1 MVKLDLDAHRRAL
14 VRVLGLLVG
23 ITIVGVGS
31 YGFAVNLRIGGPTAL
46 TFLRFAK
53 DMLTALAALASFGL
67 TFRNAR
73 ASGWLLSAALLVYLG
88 WYYAVM
94 PVLELPS
101 ALLPLVIM
109 IIAAYVVG
117 RRALWMFMA
126 AMEVVVLASAAA
138 EWLSADPP
146 MSVPPEFIVAFFRQL
161 FQIALVAVLVDRTVV
176 VLSTA
181 VERSDQQRLK
191 DEQLSTRLGEQ
202 MEVTMELQ
210 RQVNRSAQTE
220 AAASLATAVSHDL
233 GNLLN
238 VIAAYVERA
247 WGHVHQTEGVLA
259 DSLNGIEAAADRA
272 VRLNQ
277 RITSLAKATP
287 RHPTSID
294 LTAVLPEIVPLLAM
308 TLGQAIE
315 LRMAVEPGNHRVSFD
330 EPYLALILLNLATN
344 ARDAITGPGVVE
356 LSCQHVDDCSVV
368 SFSDSGKGIPQAQRQ
383 SIFDPFWTT
392 KSPQNGT
399 GLGLF
404 SARQMAE
411 SLGGQLLL
419 RESSERGT
427 RFELRLRR
435 ADPRQDSSRP

>member
-1 MVKLDLDAHRRAL
+1 MVKQGLDGHRAAL
-14 VRVLGLLVG
+14 VRVVGLLVG
-23 ITIVGVGS
+23 ITIIIVGP
-31 YGFAVNLRIGGPTAL
+31 YGFMVNLRAGGPTAL

-53 DMLTALAALASFGL
+53 DMLTALAALGSFGL
-67 TFRNAR
+67 TFRNVR

-88 WYYAVM
+88 WYYAVT
-94 PVLELPS
+94 PVLDLPS

-117 RRALWMFMA
+117 RRALWLFMA
-126 AMEVVVLASAAA
+126 AMEVVVLVSSAA
-138 EWLSADPP
+138 EWLTTDPP
-146 MSVPPEFIVAFFRQL
+146 MSVPPEFVVAFFRQL

-176 VLSTA
+176 VLSNA
-181 VERSDQQRLK
+181 VERSEQQRLK
-191 DEQLSTRLGEQ
+191 AEQLSTRLGEQ

-238 VIAAYVERA
+238 VIAAYVESA
-247 WGHVHQTEGVLA
+247 WNHVRQTEGVIA
-259 DSLNGIEAAADRA
+259 DSLNGIEAATDRA
-272 VRLNQ
+272 VSLNQ

-287 RHPTSID
+287 RHPTATD
-294 LTAVLPEIVPLLAM
+294 LTAVLPEIAPLLAM

-315 LRMAVEPGNHRVSFD
+315 LRVDIEPGDHRVSFD
-330 EPYLALILLNLATN
+330 EPCLALILLNLATN
-344 ARDAITGPGVVE
+344 ARDAIAGRGVVE
-356 LSCQHVDDCSVV
+356 LACRRIDDRAVV
-368 SFSDSGKGIPQAQRQ
+368 SFADSGKGIAPEQRH
-383 SIFDPFWTT
+383 SVFEPFWTT

-411 SLGGQLLL
+411 SLGGKLLL

-427 RFELRLRR
+427 CFELHMRRL
-435 ADPRQDSSRP
+435 

>member
-1 MVKLDLDAHRRAL
+1 MKGGAVGMVKQGLDAHRRAL

-23 ITIVGVGS
+23 ITIIGVGS
-31 YGFAVNLRIGGPTAL
+31 YGFTVNLRVGGPVPL

-53 DMLTALAALASFGL
+53 DMLTAMAALAAFGL
-67 TFRNAR
+67 TFRNVR

-88 WYYAVM
+88 WYYAVT
-94 PVLELPS
+94 PVLDLPS

-126 AMEVVVLASAAA
+126 AMEVVTVASAAA
-138 EWLSADPP
+138 EWLGADPP
-146 MSVPPEFIVAFFRQL
+146 MSVPPEFVVAFFRQL
-161 FQIALVAVLVDRTVV
+161 FQIALVAVLVDRTIV

-181 VERSDQQRLK
+181 VERSDEQRQK
-191 DEQLSTRLGEQ
+191 AEQLSARLGEQ
-202 MEVTMELQ
+202 MDVTMELQ

-247 WGHVHQTEGVLA
+247 WGHVRQTEGVLA

-277 RITSLAKATP
+277 RITSLAKASP
-287 RHPTSID
+287 RHPTAID
-294 LTAVLPEIVPLLAM
+294 LAGVLPEIVPLLAM

-315 LRMAVEPGNHRVSFD
+315 LRVDVGPGDHRVSFD
-330 EPYLALILLNLATN
+330 EPCLALILLNLATN
-344 ARDAITGPGVVE
+344 ARDAIAGRGVVE
-356 LSCQHVDDCSVV
+356 LACRVEDGRAVV
-368 SFSDSGKGIPQAQRQ
+368 SFSDSGKGIPKAQRA
-383 SIFDPFWTT
+383 SVFEPFWTT
-392 KSPQNGT
+392 KAPQNGT

-419 RESSERGT
+419 RDASERGT
-427 RFELRLRR
+427 CFELRLRR
-435 ADPRQDSSRP
+435 V

>member
-23 ITIVGVGS
+23 ITILGVSS
-31 YGFAVNLRIGGPTAL
+31 YGFMVNLRVGGPSAL

-53 DMLTALAALASFGL
+53 DMITALAALASFGL
-67 TFRNAR
+67 TFRNVR
-73 ASGWLLSAALLVYLG
+73 VSGWLLSAALLVYLA
-88 WYYAVM
+88 WYYAVT

-126 AMEVVVLASAAA
+126 AMEVVVIASAIL
-138 EWLSADPP
+138 EWLGADPP
-146 MSVPPEFIVAFFRQL
+146 MSAPPEFVVAFFRQL

-191 DEQLSTRLGEQ
+191 AEQLSARLGEQ
-202 MEVTMELQ
+202 MDVTMGLQ

-247 WGHVHQTEGVLA
+247 WGHVRQTEGVLA
-259 DSLNGIEAAADRA
+259 DSLNGIEAATDRA

-287 RHPTSID
+287 RHPTLID

-308 TLGQAIE
+308 TLGPAID
-315 LRMAVEPGNHRVSFD
+315 LRLEVEPGDHRVSFD
-330 EPYLALILLNLATN
+330 EPCLALILLNLATN
-344 ARDAITGPGVVE
+344 ARDAMAGRGTVV
-356 LSCQHVDDCSVV
+356 LACRHVSEYSVV
-368 SFSDSGKGIPQAQRQ
+368 SFSDSGKGIAPDQRQ
-383 SIFDPFWTT
+383 SVFDPFWTT

-435 ADPRQDSSRP
+435 A